1 MINAI
6 WAVSSLLSGLG
17 RSPAEAAACEQ
28 KGEDGLI
35 SCDVR
40 VPRTVLKAS
49 VWWANDF

>member
-1 MINAI
+1 MNAT

-17 RSPAEAAACEQ
+17 RIQAEAAACDQ

-35 SCDVR
+35 AGDIR
-40 VPRTVLKAS
+40 VPRTVLKVS